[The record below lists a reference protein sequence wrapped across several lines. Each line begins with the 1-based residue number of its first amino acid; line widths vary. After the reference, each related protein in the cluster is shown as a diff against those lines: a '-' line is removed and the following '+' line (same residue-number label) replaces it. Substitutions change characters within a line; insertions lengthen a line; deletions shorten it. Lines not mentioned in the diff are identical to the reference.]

1 MHPLEVEKTLKDMII
16 LYDTREQPGEK
27 LNKRL
32 ENTGCPCERV
42 KLNFGDYSAKC
53 GDVSLA
59 DSVVIERKMNL
70 TELTMC
76 FGSER
81 ERFQREFE
89 RAKEAG
95 AKIYL
100 LIENADWNVLYSDS
114 VYKRY
119 TRSKYSRQA
128 LLASLTAWIA
138 RYNMNVIF
146 CNDKNTGFLIRE
158 ILYREMK
165 ERLSNE
171 T

>member
-70 TELTMC
+70 TELAMC

-165 ERLSNE
+165 ERLSNV
-171 T
+171 

>member
-53 GDVSLA
+53 RDVSLA

-70 TELTMC
+70 TELAMC

-165 ERLSNE
+165 ERLSNG
-171 T
+171 